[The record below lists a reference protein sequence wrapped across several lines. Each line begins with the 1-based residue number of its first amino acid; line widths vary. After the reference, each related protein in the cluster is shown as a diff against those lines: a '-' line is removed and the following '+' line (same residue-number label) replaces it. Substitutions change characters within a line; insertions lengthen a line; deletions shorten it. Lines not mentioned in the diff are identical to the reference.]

1 MGTGMHKEIDGNY
14 TIKRG
19 LIISFSAFI
28 FIFFVQGIVIG
39 GYLKSLEEKQ
49 MIKYQNIV
57 GGLKEKNILNDRE
70 LNEIL
75 FSENDEEKLRIGEEF
90 FYKLGYGTN
99 MGALDNEL
107 FYNEPTNLYLLI
119 INIIFLS
126 LFLCFLVLFFIFKKG
141 ASWILELSNDIQR
154 ITFKSGYKYRNDIG
168 EGEIALLNT
177 RLNKLNENI
186 DKSIND
192 IDKDRNMMKELI
204 NDLSHQI
211 KTPITSLKL
220 SNNFLKGN
228 DLTEEEREEFIN
240 TSCKDIERLEWLSEG
255 LMQVSRLEAG
265 IVKLDIK
272 PNNLKDTLIDGIN
285 GVYKK
290 ALKKGVNLEFNE
302 FLNIVFRHD
311 YRWTKEAIINILD
324 NAIKYTESGGGVK
337 VSLQEEKDLI
347 KIVIEDSGIGI
358 GEDEI
363 FKVFKRFYRGR
374 DIKVQRQEGS
384 GLGLYLSRRIIEEEG
399 GTIGLNSEVGKGSI
413 FTITF
418 YKGLLE

>member
-1 MGTGMHKEIDGNY
+1 M
-14 TIKRG
+14 
-19 LIISFSAFI
+19 
-28 FIFFVQGIVIG
+28 
-39 GYLKSLEEKQ
+39 
-49 MIKYQNIV
+49 
-57 GGLKEKNILNDRE
+57 
-70 LNEIL
+70 
-75 FSENDEEKLRIGEEF
+75 KL
-90 FYKLGYGTN
+90 Y
-99 MGALDNEL
+99 
-107 FYNEPTNLYLLI
+107 
-119 INIIFLS
+119 
-126 LFLCFLVLFFIFKKG
+126 
-141 ASWILELSNDIQR
+141 
-154 ITFKSGYKYRNDIG
+154 
-168 EGEIALLNT
+168 
-177 RLNKLNENI
+177 
-186 DKSIND
+186 
-192 IDKDRNMMKELI
+192 
-204 NDLSHQI
+204 
-211 KTPITSLKL
+211 
-220 SNNFLKGN
+220 
-228 DLTEEEREEFIN
+228 
-240 TSCKDIERLEWLSEG
+240 
-255 LMQVSRLEAG
+255 
-265 IVKLDIK
+265 IK

-374 DIKVQRQEGS
+374 DINVQRQEGS

>member
-1 MGTGMHKEIDGNY
+1 
-14 TIKRG
+14 
-19 LIISFSAFI
+19 
-28 FIFFVQGIVIG
+28 
-39 GYLKSLEEKQ
+39 
-49 MIKYQNIV
+49 
-57 GGLKEKNILNDRE
+57 
-70 LNEIL
+70 
-75 FSENDEEKLRIGEEF
+75 
-90 FYKLGYGTN
+90 

-220 SNNFLKGN
+220 ANNFLKGN

-374 DIKVQRQEGS
+374 DINVQRQEGS